1 LKTDPKIFFSIL
13 GMLLSS
19 LFPYRHASFML
30 NIFGNTPLQRN
41 KYSCKCMFVYKFAE
55 EQKTKTNLMIN
66 DQLVFDKTEMYVLF
80 E

>member
-1 LKTDPKIFFSIL
+1 
-13 GMLLSS
+13 
-19 LFPYRHASFML
+19 
-30 NIFGNTPLQRN
+30 
-41 KYSCKCMFVYKFAE
+41 MFVYKFAE